1 MKIPGTARLFFGMM
15 FMVLNVYLVE
25 IQMGVPLT
33 IWAWIPPFL
42 AIISGWMA
50 LYSFIINNVNN
61 PTPFYKI
68 PSPGDFDPP
77 KP

>member
-1 MKIPGTARLFFGMM
+1 MKIPGTARLFYGMM
-15 FMVLNVYLVE
+15 FLVMNVYLVE
-25 IQMGVPLT
+25 FQMGKPLT
-33 IWAWIPPFL
+33 IWVWIPPFL

-50 LYSFIINNVNN
+50 LYSFIINNVTD
-61 PTPFYKI
+61 PTPRYKI